1 MVEFNPYSWEF
12 HDDPYPTYAAL
23 REEAPAYRNDE
34 LGFWAISRHADVLLA
49 FKDWETF
56 SNAEGVA
63 LEAFSKDAWR
73 TMSFL
78 AMDPPS
84 HNGLRGL
91 VNKVFTPRRV
101 REFEPRIR
109 ALANEY
115 LDLFPADGR
124 VDFME
129 SFAGKLPMDFISE
142 MIGVPKEDRDR
153 VRHWVDDVL
162 HREEGK
168 AVVPPRAIEASL
180 NLLQYYQA
188 HVDQRRKQPV
198 DDLLGA
204 LMAAEVEGRSLS
216 DQQILS
222 FLFLLGVAGNE
233 TTTKL
238 LGNALHA
245 AHSFPEQYEKVL
257 ADRALI
263 PGWVEE
269 TARFDNSSQLVYRT
283 LMRDIELHGKT
294 LQKGD
299 RVALL
304 IGAANR
310 DERVFPNP
318 DDMDIER
325 DFSESLS
332 FGRGIHFCLGA
343 NLARMEGRVCCE
355 EILRRYP
362 RFEID
367 EAGLVRAHS
376 GNVRGF
382 VKLPVQ
388 FSADG
393 EAQ

>member
-1 MVEFNPYSWEF
+1 VVELNPYSWQF
-12 HDDPYPTYAAL
+12 HDNPYPTYAVL
-23 REEAPAYRNDE
+23 RDEAPAYYNE
-34 LGFWAISRHADVLLA
+34 ALGFWALSRHADVLRA
-49 FKDWETF
+49 FKDCETF

-78 AMDPPS
+78 AMDPPA
-84 HNGLRGL
+84 HDDLRGL
-91 VNKVFTPRRV
+91 MNKAFTPRRV
-101 REFEPRIR
+101 RGFEPRIR

-115 LDLFPADGR
+115 LDLFPPDGR

-129 SFAGKLPMDFISE
+129 CFAGKLPMDFISE

-162 HREEGK
+162 HREEG
-168 AVVPPRAIEASL
+168 VSEVPPRAVEASL
-180 NLLQYYQA
+180 QLLEYYQA

-204 LMAAEVEGRSLS
+204 LMAAEIEGRGLR
-216 DQQILS
+216 DEEILS

-238 LGNALHA
+238 LGNALFA
-245 AHSFPEQYEKVL
+245 AHCFPAEYEKVV
-257 ADRALI
+257 ADRELI
-263 PGWVEE
+263 AGWIEE
-269 TARFDNSSQLVYRT
+269 TARFDGSSQLVYRT
-283 LMRDIELHGKT
+283 LACDLELHGQR
-294 LQKGD
+294 LLKGD
-299 RVALL
+299 HVALL

-318 DDMDIER
+318 DVLDIER
-325 DFSESLS
+325 DCSDSLA

-355 EILRRYP
+355 EILKRYP

-367 EAGLVRAHS
+367 TVGLVRAHS

-382 VKLPVQ
+382 VNLPVR
-388 FSADG
+388 FLA
-393 EAQ
+393 EENA

>member
-1 MVEFNPYSWEF
+1 MVQFDPFSWEF
-12 HDDPYPTYAAL
+12 HEDPYPTYAAL
-23 REEAPAYRNDE
+23 RDEAPAYYNDA
-34 LGFWAISRHADVLLA
+34 LGFWALSRHADVLHA
-49 FKDWETF
+49 FKDCKTF

-84 HNGLRGL
+84 HDALRGL
-91 VNKVFTPRRV
+91 VNKAFTPRRV
-101 REFEPRIR
+101 QAFEPRIR
-109 ALANEY
+109 ALANHY
-115 LDLFPADGR
+115 LDRFPADGR

-142 MIGVPKEDRDR
+142 MIGVPVEDRDM

-162 HREEGK
+162 HREEATTG
-168 AVVPPRAIEASL
+168 VPQLAIQASL
-180 NLLQYYQA
+180 QLFQYYQA

-204 LMAAEVEGRSLS
+204 LMAAGIDGRRLS
-216 DQQILS
+216 DAELLS

-238 LGNALHA
+238 LGNAFYA
-245 AHSFPEQYEKVL
+245 AHRFPAQYQKVV
-257 ADRALI
+257 ADRDLI
-263 PGWVEE
+263 QRWIEE
-269 TARFDNSSQLVYRT
+269 TARFDNSSQIVYRT
-283 LMRDIELHGKT
+283 LTRAIELHGRR
-294 LQKGD
+294 LSKGD

-310 DERVFPNP
+310 DERVFPDP
-318 DDMDIER
+318 DVLDIER
-325 DFSESLS
+325 DCSDSLS
-332 FGRGIHFCLGA
+332 FGRGVHFCLGA

-355 EILRRYP
+355 EILKRYP

-367 EAGLVRAHS
+367 ESGILRAHS

-382 VKLPVQ
+382 VKLPIR
-388 FSADG
+388 FIPEGDA
-393 EAQ
+393 